1 MNGAVFSTD
10 RVGLAVSRTPPSAG
24 VGGDPERSAQQ
35 NGDMTQESHRQDI
48 GLLIFRAG
56 LGSTL
61 AVHGTQ
67 KLFGWFGGHGIEGT
81 SGGMK
86 AMGFLPPRV
95 SAFMAGLGEA
105 GGGALLA
112 LGLATPIGGA
122 AAASTMLA
130 AGSVHKPAGFFAA
143 EGGFEYNAIL
153 GLGGAAVALGGPG
166 YYSLDRLLGD
176 KFNRPWMAVAALT
189 VFGTASAAIVARRA
203 KALESTAPTS
213 ADQPGE
219 GEQAQATGA

>member
-1 MNGAVFSTD
+1 MTVMTRAPHRPD
-10 RVGLAVSRTPPSAG
+10 VGL
-24 VGGDPERSAQQ
+24 
-35 NGDMTQESHRQDI
+35 
-48 GLLIFRAG
+48 LLFRAG
-56 LGSTL
+56 LGTTL

-81 SGGMK
+81 SGGMQ

-112 LGLATPIGGA
+112 LGLATPVAGA

-130 AGSVHKPAGFFAA
+130 AGSVHKPAGFFNA

-153 GLGGAAVALGGPG
+153 GLGGAALALGGPG

-176 KFNRPWMAVAALT
+176 RLNRPWMALAALT
-189 VFGTASAAIVARRA
+189 VFGSASAAADSVPVSRSLMASIVARP
-203 KALESTAPTS
+203 ESERNRGFQTCCAGLSGPNF
-213 ADQPGE
+213 
-219 GEQAQATGA
+219 GA